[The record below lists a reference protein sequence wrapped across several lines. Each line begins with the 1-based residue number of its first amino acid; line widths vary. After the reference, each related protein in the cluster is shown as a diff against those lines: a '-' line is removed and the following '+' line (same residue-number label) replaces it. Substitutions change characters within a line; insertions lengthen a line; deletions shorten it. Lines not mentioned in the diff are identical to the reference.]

1 LQESPD
7 SLTTIVW
14 DSWVEIHPST
24 AAEMQI
30 REGDILEVQSASGSV
45 RAKAYLFPGLQPD
58 TVSMPLGQGHTAY
71 GRYANGMGVNPF
83 KILNPLFD
91 AQTGELAT
99 HATRVVIK
107 KTGEHELMVK
117 DEGATNLQQGR
128 KLVATVAA
136 DQAELAKET
145 SHVVE

>member
-1 LQESPD
+1 
-7 SLTTIVW
+7 
-14 DSWVEIHPST
+14 
-24 AAEMQI
+24 
-30 REGDILEVQSASGSV
+30 
-45 RAKAYLFPGLQPD
+45 
-58 TVSMPLGQGHTAY
+58 
-71 GRYANGMGVNPF
+71 
-83 KILNPLFD
+83 
-91 AQTGELAT
+91 
-99 HATRVVIK
+99 VIK